1 MRKKKGFLQIVSL
14 LLLLFSGSSLFSE
27 ISKGDFAVGL
37 NFPGFGARYF
47 LSDKMSVELKGQ
59 YETDIIVGGLR
70 GYYYFSPVSKYL
82 LFAGL
87 EGDFVSFEGDES
99 KGSGIA
105 GELFV
110 GGEYFFTE
118 KFSFQM
124 DFGPAY
130 ISVKDDDT
138 SESVAGLE
146 YVVNFG
152 INYYFG
158 KGGK

>member
-1 MRKKKGFLQIVSL
+1 MRKKRSFLQSVPL
-14 LLLLFSGSSLFSE
+14 LLLLLSGSSLFSE
-27 ISKGDFAVGL
+27 ISKGNFAIGL

-47 LSDKMSVELKGQ
+47 LSDRTSLELKGQ

-70 GYYYFSPVSKYL
+70 GYYYFSPGSKYL

-87 EGDFVSFEGDES
+87 EGDFISFEGDDS

-110 GGEYFFTE
+110 GCEYFFAE
-118 KFSFQM
+118 KLSLQM
-124 DFGPAY
+124 DLGPAFV
-130 ISVKDDDT
+130 SLKDDDT
-138 SESVAGLE
+138 SESVDGLE

-158 KGGK
+158 K